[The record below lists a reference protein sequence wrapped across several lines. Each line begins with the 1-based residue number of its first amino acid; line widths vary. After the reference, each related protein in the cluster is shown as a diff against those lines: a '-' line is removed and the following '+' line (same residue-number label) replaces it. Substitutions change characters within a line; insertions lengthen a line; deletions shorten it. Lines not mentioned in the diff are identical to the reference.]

1 MCAHRLSTVA
11 AVYRQFQLPLP
22 PGGVR
27 EAKEDPYER
36 VRAFGAA
43 VATRPSVQRTVVGR
57 GRLIESYSGYADASA
72 TSTVAQTLVR
82 GSKL

>member
-1 MCAHRLSTVA
+1 
-11 AVYRQFQLPLP
+11 
-22 PGGVR
+22 
-27 EAKEDPYER
+27 
-36 VRAFGAA
+36 